1 MSTSDYPR
9 GGGLGWVIGG
19 IWSVGSSRD
28 SASAPDA
35 GAGAVPAPGGH
46 RRGIGRR
53 LRLMAIWVVSL
64 LVVAISLTFRRRILT
79 DDPRPSL
86 RDAGESFLLAIIHA
100 HQLAAVFCNDEP
112 HMRAMVSRSTDG
124 DLLAPLLHLRRVT
137 PVRGSTQRR
146 GVDKGGRT
154 ALDGLA
160 EGVLQGIPAVIAVD
174 GPRGPRNTIHRGI
187 ALLAIETGAP
197 IACAAGGSDPA
208 LVFLSGVGSL
218 PDSEAVL
225 SPRHQLRP
233 ADSPRRGR
241 RRDSAG
247 SCGGRDQRARE
258 SRRSARG
265 TVLPRASGAQ
275 TAGWRSVRSRAA
287 ISRRVTGR

>member
-197 IACAAGGSDPA
+197 IACAAVVPTRRWFFSRAWDRFQIPKPFCRLDISFAPLIHPGEDDVETLRGRVAAAINELENRADPLEARFCREHPELRRRGGDPSDPA
-208 LVFLSGVGSL
+208 PQSL
-218 PDSEAVL
+218 
-225 SPRHQLRP
+225 
-233 ADSPRRGR
+233 
-241 RRDSAG
+241 AG
-247 SCGGRDQRARE
+247 
-258 SRRSARG
+258 
-265 TVLPRASGAQ
+265 
-275 TAGWRSVRSRAA
+275 
-287 ISRRVTGR
+287 